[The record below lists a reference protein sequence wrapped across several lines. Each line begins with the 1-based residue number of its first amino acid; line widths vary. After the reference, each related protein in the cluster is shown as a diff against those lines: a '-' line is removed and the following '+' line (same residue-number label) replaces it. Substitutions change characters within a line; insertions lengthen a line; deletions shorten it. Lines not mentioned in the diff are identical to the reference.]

1 MLKDYS
7 KIKGNISLFTLFEF
21 IHLLTTWT
29 KQAIITD
36 NPDVSPSALCLRK
49 PSLFSAL
56 ANKLPSFD
64 YESWNPMEEA
74 KERDLHSCFV
84 LRLRTASLIQAAR

>member
-7 KIKGNISLFTLFEF
+7 KIKGNISLFALFES
-21 IHLLTTWT
+21 IHLLITWT

-56 ANKLPSFD
+56 TNKLPSFD
-64 YESWNPMEEA
+64 YKSWSPMEEA
-74 KERDLHSCFV
+74 KERDLHSGFV
-84 LRLRTASLIQAAR
+84 L